1 MQGVIVGYA
10 IIIPCILVNYIIGGR
25 VSQLEFFIN
34 FVGGILFISV
44 GSLALKNEAYITGL
58 LTLGIGILFLIDLGV
73 VYKKTKFASTNILGR
88 KYTNIIS

>member
-10 IIIPCILVNYIIGGR
+10 IIVPCILLNYIIGGG

-44 GSLALKNEAYITGL
+44 GSLALKNEGYITGL

-73 VYKKTKFASTNILGR
+73 VYKKTKFASTNILAFF
-88 KYTNIIS
+88 

>member
-1 MQGVIVGYA
+1 MIFLQGVIVGYA
-10 IIIPCILVNYIIGGR
+10 IIVPCILLNYIIGSG

-73 VYKKTKFASTNILGR
+73 VYKKTKFASTNILAFF
-88 KYTNIIS
+88 